1 MRKLKL
7 PLSETKY
14 LGDEPIWTDDQT
26 NESSLVYA
34 YNWYR
39 AALEPKVAR
48 LVLVDYMQYTKQYSQ
63 DDIDVLDYVEDWRF
77 EATNLP
83 ALGRMIMR
91 GLKPTERQQE
101 RLDTEIPLLLVR
113 GQERR
118 DATRESA
125 RRLKVKV
132 APPVPKD
139 PAGDAM
145 AMIEIAL
152 DAGTA
157 VDATGILKLHQPRP
171 ADLKSDTERMMR
183 LVEEVQHALDRT
195 DDQCVEAYRSYTK
208 KQLRDTLARYAGVLQ
223 AINLYCSANIKP
235 PKVRKARPKTPE
247 KLVAKLRYLDRFD
260 ELGLVSIDPK
270 DIIGATEVLL
280 YHPARRYVYRYVAPL
295 GSKLSV
301 RRSVIDGYDPKL
313 SFRKKLRLP
322 EDVLKRL
329 MSGGIKSVAKTFDSI
344 KTKPAEVNGVVNSQ
358 ILILR
363 AGK

>member
-1 MRKLKL
+1 MRKLKV

-14 LGDEPIWTDDQT
+14 LGDEPIWTGEQT

-39 AALEPKVAR
+39 ASLEPKVAR

-101 RLDTEIPLLLVR
+101 RLNTEIPLLLVR

-132 APPVPKD
+132 APPAPKD

-145 AMIEIAL
+145 SMIEIAL

-157 VDATGILKLHQPRP
+157 VDAAGILKMHQPRP
-171 ADLKSDTERMMR
+171 ADLKNDTERMMR
-183 LVEEVQHALDRT
+183 LVQEVQHALDRT
-195 DDQCVEAYRSYTK
+195 DEQCVEAYRSYTK
-208 KQLRDTLARYAGVLQ
+208 KQLRDLLARYAGVLQ
-223 AINLYCSANIKP
+223 AINLYCSANIKQP
-235 PKVRKARPKTPE
+235 TVRKTRPKSPE

-260 ELGLVSIDPK
+260 ELGLVSTSPK
-270 DIIGATEVLL
+270 DIIGATEVIL
-280 YHPARRYVYRYVAPL
+280 YHVERRYVYRYVAPL

-301 RRSVIDGYDPKL
+301 RRSMIEGYDPDQ
-313 SFRKKLRLP
+313 SFRKKIKP
-322 EDVLKRL
+322 TSDVLKRL
-329 MSGGIKSVAKTFDSI
+329 MSGGIKSIAKTFEAI
-344 KTKPAEVNGVVNSQ
+344 KTKPAVVNGAVNNQ
-358 ILILR
+358 MIILR